1 MIETKFYNIEPPADI
16 RLFYQTLLS
25 RMQSNPNEYIPSRT
39 EQISLIEHQI
49 EGAKLSF
56 DPNRTKAPIS
66 LTGDLTS
73 LFVARSALQIL
84 TDTELYE
91 VKE

>member
-1 MIETKFYNIEPPADI
+1 MAYTKFYNIEPPADI
-16 RLFYQTLLS
+16 ASFYQTLLS
-25 RMQSNPNEYIPSRT
+25 RMQSNPNEYVPSRIK
-39 EQISLIEHQI
+39 QILSIEHQI
-49 EGAKLSF
+49 EGAKLCF
-56 DPNRTKAPIS
+56 NPDKTKAQIF

-84 TDTELYE
+84 TNTELYE